1 MPFPHPQVFVILLIR
16 FLKTGNSLPKKPDA
30 LDFSSPSSW
39 AEGSPSSC
47 HIPEAQHLGGA
58 VIKAI
63 PLPLREA
70 PDVSSMTPRL
80 PILPERL
87 CAFIRHLQRGTRQSG
102 RPRDARPLMCWG
114 KDVSEYYKHPRGS
127 EAGQGRK
134 DLEGIRQKKRAR
146 ACTWEIH
153 GGTALSFFLF
163 QKGRYC

>member
-1 MPFPHPQVFVILLIR
+1 M
-16 FLKTGNSLPKKPDA
+16 
-30 LDFSSPSSW
+30 
-39 AEGSPSSC
+39 
-47 HIPEAQHLGGA
+47 
-58 VIKAI
+58 IKAI

-70 PDVSSMTPRL
+70 PDVSSMTPRP

-134 DLEGIRQKKRAR
+134 DLEGTKQKRGREPALGKFMEEWHCLFSYFRKGNTAEADSTAHVKRVS
-146 ACTWEIH
+146 H
-153 GGTALSFFLF
+153 SSFPV
-163 QKGRYC
+163 QYCSIKC